1 MPFCPNCKSEYNEGI
16 EVCPDCNQVLVGELP
31 DGDASGYEEEE
42 EWVVVYTAND
52 EYEIEMIKDNLES
65 SGIPVTVL
73 SHKDRN
79 FPAPGDFTL
88 IKLMVRKEFESDA
101 LSYIE
106 EMGTNTGLET
116 DEE

>member
-1 MPFCPNCKSEYNEGI
+1 MPFCPNCKSEYNEGV

-31 DGDASGYEEEE
+31 VEDTSEYNEED
-42 EWVVVYTAND
+42 WVVVYTAND

-88 IKLMVRKEFESDA
+88 IKLLVRKEFETDA
-101 LSYIE
+101 LSYIDQ
-106 EMGTNTGLET
+106 MGTNTGLEEG
-116 DEE
+116 EE